1 MSSTRETLHG
11 LDLNERPSP
20 IKKRLGDLTVRE
32 SSILADND
40 YVDIRLETDHE
51 HKRKRKKTHS
61 SRPPESPSTSSP
73 DYLSSSFDSPTS
85 QKGKLKHV

>member
-51 HKRKRKKTHS
+51 NKRKRKKTYS
-61 SRPPESPSTSSP
+61 SKPPESPSTSSP

-85 QKGKLKHV
+85 QKCKLKHV